1 MAKTNSYYTEDW
13 IPVRQILNG
22 MIALEDGEYVT
33 GVKVHPRNI
42 FIADAGLQNAI
53 IGNLRNFYNS
63 ITFEFWLIIADRPVD
78 IGLYLSQLQLVKIAG
93 LKNGY
98 NSTGELLSIV
108 RPNEGLIIE
117 MGYAGTC
124 EIGVAFKGS
133 SNVLAKTKLVITEKE
148 EEALLEK
155 LNNLYVKEDVEENVE
170 ATESE
175 GSEEVEQTIF
185 DKLEKGKKY
194 DFYHDSKIR
203 IRDIVKPY
211 IIPSVITALI
221 IVVYIAIRYK
231 KLGNPFITV
240 CKTLGEMLVILL
252 EVLSIIAIT
261 RIPFTTTVIPIVMF
275 IIIISLCIRFMMFE
289 KELNK

>member
-1 MAKTNSYYTEDW
+1 MKKNK
-13 IPVRQILNG
+13 IIL
-22 MIALEDGEYVT
+22 
-33 GVKVHPRNI
+33 
-42 FIADAGLQNAI
+42 F
-53 IGNLRNFYNS
+53 
-63 ITFEFWLIIADRPVD
+63 
-78 IGLYLSQLQLVKIAG
+78 
-93 LKNGY
+93 
-98 NSTGELLSIV
+98 
-108 RPNEGLIIE
+108 
-117 MGYAGTC
+117 
-124 EIGVAFKGS
+124 
-133 SNVLAKTKLVITEKE
+133 VLALILLAGIIMVCVKGFNVSLDLRAHDTLKFSFDQKFNREDITKICDEVFKDKIYEIKKVEVFSDSVYIISPTITEKE

-155 LNNLYVKEDVEENVE
+155 LNNLYVNEDVE